1 MGRKARYDKE
11 QFMLGALKLLAKRGP
26 AGVTI
31 NAVAEEIGAPI
42 GSVYHRFVS
51 RDVLL
56 AELWLRV
63 VESFQREFLSAVEG
77 GDGLEAA
84 LHTPRWVRKHPKEGR
99 VLLLHR
105 RDDFSRSE
113 WPDDIKSQAVNCM
126 EEFNAGI
133 RSFVRK
139 KFGRISKRNMER
151 TVFVLIDVPRA
162 AVRRYLEAGEVPP
175 EIVDE
180 LIRDTYY
187 AIFKEIV

>member
-63 VESFQREFLSAVEG
+63 AESFQREFLSALEG

-113 WPDDIKSQAVNCM
+113 WPDDIKSQAVNCA
-126 EEFNAGI
+126 EELNAGI

-151 TVFVLIDVPRA
+151 TVFVLIDVPHA
-162 AVRRYLEAGEVPP
+162 AVRRYLEADQAPP

-187 AIFKEIV
+187 TVF

>member
-11 QFMLGALKLLAKRGP
+11 QFILGALKLLAKRGP

-63 VESFQREFLSAVEG
+63 VESFQREFLSALEG

-113 WPDDIKSQAVNCM
+113 WPDDIKSQAANCA
-126 EEFNAGI
+126 EELNAGI

-151 TVFVLIDVPRA
+151 TVFVLIDVPHA

-180 LIRDTYY
+180 LIQDTYY
-187 AIFKEIV
+187 AILKEIV